1 MGEKKT
7 NYDKTREDAE
17 QRFLAYDQEKMIRKF
32 QLEAD
37 EAFLYLRFVGR
48 DYRINRKN
56 GKIEWNR
63 NRSEKIGFVPVAAG
77 FKETLSILD
86 VLCCS
91 KEDCHLSG
99 NFHTIDRMKSTRY
112 AAAPGAG
119 LYASYEKSFDQ
130 DTGKLQRALEALG
143 GIREYPGDAAARLP
157 VFDFLPVIFQFWH
170 SDEEFPATLK
180 FMWDD
185 NTLDYLRFETAF
197 YVMGHILSRIKEEME
212 QAVN

>member
-77 FKETLSILD
+77 FEETLSILD

-119 LYASYEKSFDQ
+119 LYASYEKASI
-130 DTGKLQRALEALG
+130 R
-143 GIREYPGDAAARLP
+143 IRESSRGHWKPWAGSENTPEMQRQDCR
-157 VFDFLPVIFQFWH
+157 FLI
-170 SDEEFPATLK
+170 SFP
-180 FMWDD
+180 
-185 NTLDYLRFETAF
+185 
-197 YVMGHILSRIKEEME
+197 
-212 QAVN
+212 

>member
-77 FKETLSILD
+77 FEETLSILD

-112 AAAPGAG
+112 AAAPGAACFM
-119 LYASYEKSFDQ
+119 LPMKKASI
-130 DTGKLQRALEALG
+130 R
-143 GIREYPGDAAARLP
+143 IRESSRGHWKPWADQRIPRRCSGKICR
-157 VFDFLPVIFQFWH
+157 FLI
-170 SDEEFPATLK
+170 SFP
-180 FMWDD
+180 
-185 NTLDYLRFETAF
+185 
-197 YVMGHILSRIKEEME
+197 
-212 QAVN
+212 

>member
-63 NRSEKIGFVPVAAG
+63 NRSEKIGFVTRVITP
-77 FKETLSILD
+77 F
-86 VLCCS
+86 CS
-91 KEDCHLSG
+91 S
-99 NFHTIDRMKSTRY
+99 ST
-112 AAAPGAG
+112 
-119 LYASYEKSFDQ
+119 
-130 DTGKLQRALEALG
+130 
-143 GIREYPGDAAARLP
+143 
-157 VFDFLPVIFQFWH
+157 
-170 SDEEFPATLK
+170 
-180 FMWDD
+180 
-185 NTLDYLRFETAF
+185 
-197 YVMGHILSRIKEEME
+197 
-212 QAVN
+212 

>member
-63 NRSEKIGFVPVAAG
+63 NRSEKIRDHETVPD
-77 FKETLSILD
+77 TD
-86 VLCCS
+86 
-91 KEDCHLSG
+91 
-99 NFHTIDRMKSTRY
+99 
-112 AAAPGAG
+112 G
-119 LYASYEKSFDQ
+119 LYGQKSQ
-130 DTGKLQRALEALG
+130 
-143 GIREYPGDAAARLP
+143 
-157 VFDFLPVIFQFWH
+157 
-170 SDEEFPATLK
+170 
-180 FMWDD
+180 
-185 NTLDYLRFETAF
+185 
-197 YVMGHILSRIKEEME
+197 IKTR
-212 QAVN
+212 QKKTF